1 MKVYY
6 CGLQSNQQIKKIE
19 AEYEQVF
26 KDLIDDFKKAGAK
39 ASTVEEVKTTP
50 TRITG
55 NTPWDN
61 IPADL
66 QVVLQKE
73 FDKYAAANYP
83 KANAT
88 ELALIRQ
95 NWLHSQSVTIDAYNN
110 AQVGTQNVEPELIA
124 KIPKLSSISNK
135 LLDGRS
141 LDQLSMRDLRK
152 VVDRLNDLKVE
163 KSKTKN
169 TKNTKD
175 INYIKSDI
183 NALTRYIAYVRNTK
197 KPANKVESVV
207 ELLNNALLARQDEID
222 VLFTDGTTARE
233 AKSLEDLLSKTKK
246 GYKFDNGKVPQRVT
260 ELVEKIEL
268 DEKNKLPYVPPIAYD
283 VATYYDT
290 IAFDTSIKDD
300 KKVEEFLKGLK
311 ERIVNSSFKHLTLK
325 KFEKIKAA
333 VEKEFTR
340 EVVFDTVRDLAHI
353 GASDAGSTIDSLIRD
368 YFNTNKKPIRP
379 AEMDSI
385 AFEQLFGDNGILTL
399 IMDDVIDGTY
409 TVYANNLNVFDKEL
423 GENGLA
429 GEMDLLVVDNEGNIS
444 IIDVK
449 TSTKNTW
456 KNFNSED
463 PGKFSKKY
471 GYRVQQ
477 TIYRNLLFNMI
488 GKKATIKLLPI
499 ELYYTS
505 DGYIKTAKLANI
517 TDEGK
522 STVQLIPVDEVDKY
536 VPLKDIKEITD
547 ELSKEE
553 RAAIQKEID
562 ILENALVVEKVME
575 DQEKADEIIKQI
587 EKLQAILKGYQETP
601 VEAVKIESTDKII
614 FGHPT
619 IGKSYLKKDKDGDNR
634 FITLDDDYKDEVN
647 TFIDANRGSETRQEY
662 KGRKPEEYNK
672 FMLDLFD
679 RLKVQ
684 AQEEGKILFVSNTNI
699 LKERMN
705 EFDKVIT
712 MPKDEFKNRFDARG
726 STYGFEDWKSDID
739 ATIAK
744 VPANKVINTTGYLS
758 DLLGTKTT
766 ETKTKISIADAKKII
781 KPTTGLGDLLI
792 EVDEE
797 GDLVVPQYDI
807 LVQPMRSARKINDL
821 MVAYA
826 DAMIAITQG
835 NIPDVLENGVVSAT
849 KMDKLVNA
857 LELVFNEKQVA
868 LGTRVTDKN
877 LSKDDHVIAKTA
889 IFDSIKGDIFVVQS
903 VKGNNVKIKSLNTSK
918 VYTAT
923 SDDLKNNFKKHNK
936 MAYEIKEEVAI
947 TEEDSAAVVETKNNL
962 DELKKDT
969 TIFNKAKENSKS
981 MSKSER
987 LSKLK
992 NNSNNCI

>member
-1 MKVYY
+1 M
-6 CGLQSNQQIKKIE
+6 
-19 AEYEQVF
+19 
-26 KDLIDDFKKAGAK
+26 
-39 ASTVEEVKTTP
+39 
-50 TRITG
+50 
-55 NTPWDN
+55 
-61 IPADL
+61 
-66 QVVLQKE
+66 
-73 FDKYAAANYP
+73 
-83 KANAT
+83 
-88 ELALIRQ
+88 
-95 NWLHSQSVTIDAYNN
+95 
-110 AQVGTQNVEPELIA
+110 
-124 KIPKLSSISNK
+124 
-135 LLDGRS
+135 
-141 LDQLSMRDLRK
+141 
-152 VVDRLNDLKVE
+152 
-163 KSKTKN
+163 
-169 TKNTKD
+169 
-175 INYIKSDI
+175 
-183 NALTRYIAYVRNTK
+183 
-197 KPANKVESVV
+197 
-207 ELLNNALLARQDEID
+207 
-222 VLFTDGTTARE
+222 FTDGTTARE

-268 DEKNKLPYVPPIAYD
+268 DEKNKLPYVPPIAGE

-290 IAFDTSIKDD
+290 IVYDTSIKDD
-300 KKVEEFLKGLK
+300 KKVEEFLNGLK
-311 ERIVNSSFKHLTLK
+311 ERIVKKSFNQLTLK

-463 PGKFSKKY
+463 PQKFSKKY

-553 RAAIQKEID
+553 RASIQKMID
-562 ILENALVVEKVME
+562 ALENDLVME
-575 DQEKADEIIKQI
+575 RDINLDQEKADEIIKRI
-587 EKLQAILKGYQETP
+587 EELQAMLKDGQETP

-781 KPTTGLGDLLI
+781 KPTTGLGDLLV
-792 EVDEE
+792 EVNED
-797 GDLVVPQYDI
+797 GNIVVPQFDTI
-807 LVQPMRSARKINDL
+807 LDPMQNAKNAEEL
-821 MVAYA
+821 MLAYSN
-826 DAMIAITQG
+826 AMIAITRG
-835 NIPDVLENGVVSAT
+835 DVPG
-849 KMDKLVNA
+849 DQKLLSNA
-857 LELVFNEKQVA
+857 IELKKNEKEIA
-868 LGTRVTDKN
+868 FSFS
-877 LSKDDHVIAKTA
+877 SKK
-889 IFDSIKGDIFVVQS
+889 S
-903 VKGNNVKIKSLNTSK
+903 VKAKDLQENDYLVVKKGIFGSVRQDLFIVENITGNKVEIKSLSTGK

-923 SDDLKNNFKKHNK
+923 DEILKSNFKKHNK

-947 TEEDSAAVVETKNNL
+947 TEEDKAAVVETKNNL
-962 DELKKDT
+962 DDLKKDT
-969 TIFNKAKENSKS
+969 TVFNKAKDASKS
-981 MSKSER
+981 MKKSER